1 MGGRRGRSLMTGIMY
16 PQDPLILA
24 DRIASRI
31 HPKRSQFDYIILKD
45 LSTTI
50 ARYAEKI
57 YGTVLDYGCGLKPY
71 VELFY
76 RVKEYIGA
84 DFSNNPRADI
94 HFDDMGRI
102 PYTAGNC
109 DTVVSFQVLEH
120 VPDVDVYL
128 SECRRLLQRNKG
140 MLLLTTHGIWE
151 YHPGPGDFL
160 RWTHEGLIYTINR
173 FGFRQCAIEPITTGI
188 RSLFQ
193 IVLTRVERK
202 ATLSRKYKIF
212 LYRGVNVLADRLKR
226 SQKNE
231 ERFYDFP
238 ICYLYLGKL
247 EL

>member
-84 DFSNNPRADI
+84 DSTIIPVRTSISMIWVEFLILPGIAILLSAFKFSSMFRMSMFICRNADVCYNETRA
-94 HFDDMGRI
+94 
-102 PYTAGNC
+102 
-109 DTVVSFQVLEH
+109 
-120 VPDVDVYL
+120 
-128 SECRRLLQRNKG
+128 
-140 MLLLTTHGIWE
+140 
-151 YHPGPGDFL
+151 
-160 RWTHEGLIYTINR
+160 
-173 FGFRQCAIEPITTGI
+173 
-188 RSLFQ
+188 
-193 IVLTRVERK
+193 
-202 ATLSRKYKIF
+202 
-212 LYRGVNVLADRLKR
+212 
-226 SQKNE
+226 
-231 ERFYDFP
+231 
-238 ICYLYLGKL
+238 CYS
-247 EL
+247 